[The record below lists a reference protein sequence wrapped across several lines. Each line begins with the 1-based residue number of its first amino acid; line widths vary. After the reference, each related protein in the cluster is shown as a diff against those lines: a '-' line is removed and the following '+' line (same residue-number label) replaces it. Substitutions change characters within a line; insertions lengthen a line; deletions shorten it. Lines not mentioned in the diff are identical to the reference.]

1 MNGLG
6 SNGAV
11 HEARKTT
18 GPSGRRGSSTGIAL
32 RLSEEGPEAAED
44 TRAGAERH
52 DDLMEIPS
60 VFHGDSG

>member
-1 MNGLG
+1 LG
-6 SNGAV
+6 
-11 HEARKTT
+11 
-18 GPSGRRGSSTGIAL
+18 
-32 RLSEEGPEAAED
+32 LSEEGPEAAED